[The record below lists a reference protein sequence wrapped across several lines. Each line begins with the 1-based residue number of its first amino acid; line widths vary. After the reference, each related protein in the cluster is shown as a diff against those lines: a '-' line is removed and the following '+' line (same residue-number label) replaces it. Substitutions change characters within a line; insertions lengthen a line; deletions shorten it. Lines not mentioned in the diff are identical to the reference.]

1 MEPLEATGV
10 RPRQVRYQA
19 ALRPDYHSIINAIIE
34 NGLRVTF
41 VTTPK
46 RWGAPAG
53 RARTII
59 FPSEVMP
66 SSRYALVTYVRNPVG
81 EFVEQL
87 RRELHP
93 TTAHM
98 AAHLT
103 ILPPRELTG
112 SEAAALE
119 FLEEA
124 CSRVIPF
131 SVELGDVETFL
142 PTTPTVFI
150 QVKRAAYRMRE
161 LHDQLC
167 GKGLGCVENW
177 PYVPHLTIVKTEQDE
192 QARVACVVAR
202 ERWAQFPGRRQ
213 VHVEELMFVRE
224 NGDCWQDVAPVL
236 LGRGQ
241 LSAKS

>member
-1 MEPLEATGV
+1 
-10 RPRQVRYQA
+10 
-19 ALRPDYHSIINAIIE
+19 
-34 NGLRVTF
+34 
-41 VTTPK
+41 
-46 RWGAPAG
+46 
-53 RARTII
+53 
-59 FPSEVMP
+59 MP

-81 EFVEQL
+81 EFVAQL

-93 TTAHM
+93 TIDHM

-103 ILPPRELTG
+103 ILPPRELIG

-124 CSRVIPF
+124 CSHVVPF

-142 PTTPTVFI
+142 PTTPTLFI

-167 GKGLGCVENW
+167 GRGLRCDENW
-177 PYVPHLTIVKTEQDE
+177 PYIPHLTIMKTETDE
-192 QARVACVVAR
+192 KVQAACAVAR
-202 ERWAQFPGRRQ
+202 ERWAQFSGKRQ
-213 VHVEELMFVRE
+213 VDVEELMFVRE
-224 NGDCWQDVAPVL
+224 NGSCWQDLAPVP

-241 LSAKS
+241 LSSKS

>member
-1 MEPLEATGV
+1 L
-10 RPRQVRYQA
+10 
-19 ALRPDYHSIINAIIE
+19 IINDADQ
-34 NGLRVTF
+34 VTF
-41 VTTPK
+41 TTPTK
-46 RWGAPAG
+46 WWGALA
-53 RARTII
+53 RAAQAII

-66 SSRYALVTYVRNPVG
+66 TSRHALVTYVRNPVG

-93 TTAHM
+93 PTAHM

-103 ILPPRELTG
+103 ILPPRELAGT
-112 SEAAALE
+112 EAAALE

-124 CSRVIPF
+124 CSRIVPF
-131 SVELGDVETFL
+131 DVELGDVETFL

-150 QVKRAAYRMRE
+150 QVKHAAYRMRE

-167 GKGLGCVENW
+167 GRGLRCQESW
-177 PYVPHLTIVKTEQDE
+177 PYIPHLTILKAELDE
-192 QARVACVVAR
+192 QAQSAYLVAR
-202 ERWAQFPGRRQ
+202 ERWAAFPGTRE

-224 NGDCWQDVAPVL
+224 DEGCWQDVAPVA

-241 LSAKS
+241 LSSKS

>member
-1 MEPLEATGV
+1 
-10 RPRQVRYQA
+10 
-19 ALRPDYHSIINAIIE
+19 
-34 NGLRVTF
+34 
-41 VTTPK
+41 
-46 RWGAPAG
+46 
-53 RARTII
+53 
-59 FPSEVMP
+59 MP

-124 CSRVIPF
+124 CSRVVPF

-150 QVKRAAYRMRE
+150 QVKRAAYRIRE

-167 GKGLGCVENW
+167 GRGLRCDENW
-177 PYVPHLTIVKTEQDE
+177 PYIPHLTIMKTETDQE
-192 QARVACVVAR
+192 ARVALALAR
-202 ERWAQFPGRRQ
+202 ERWAQFPGKRQ

-224 NGDCWQDVAPVL
+224 NDGCWQDLAPVP

>member
-1 MEPLEATGV
+1 
-10 RPRQVRYQA
+10 
-19 ALRPDYHSIINAIIE
+19 
-34 NGLRVTF
+34 
-41 VTTPK
+41 
-46 RWGAPAG
+46 
-53 RARTII
+53 
-59 FPSEVMP
+59 MP
-66 SSRYALVTYVRNPVG
+66 SSRYALVTYVRNSVG

-93 TTAHM
+93 TTDHM

-124 CSRVIPF
+124 CSRVVPF
-131 SVELGDVETFL
+131 RVELGDVETFL

-150 QVKRAAYRMRE
+150 QVKRAAYRLRE

-167 GKGLGCVENW
+167 SQGLGCAESW
-177 PYVPHLTIVKTEQDE
+177 PYIPHLTIVKTEQDE
-192 QARVACVVAR
+192 QARAACDIAR
-202 ERWAQFPGRRQ
+202 ERWAQFAGKRQ

-224 NGDCWQDVAPVL
+224 NGGHWQDVALVP

>member
-1 MEPLEATGV
+1 M
-10 RPRQVRYQA
+10 PRSGYNFVSQVM
-19 ALRPDYHSIINAIIE
+19 S
-34 NGLRVTF
+34 
-41 VTTPK
+41 
-46 RWGAPAG
+46 
-53 RARTII
+53 
-59 FPSEVMP
+59 

-112 SEAAALE
+112 TEAAALE

-131 SVELGDVETFL
+131 SVDLGDVETFL

-150 QVKRAAYRMRE
+150 AVQHAASRMRQ

-167 GKGLGCVENW
+167 RRGLHCEETW
-177 PYVPHLTIVKTEQDE
+177 PYTPHLTIVKTEQDD
-192 QARVACVVAR
+192 QARAASVVAR
-202 ERWAQFPGRRQ
+202 QRWAQFSGKRQ
-213 VHVEELMFVRE
+213 VQVEELMFVRE
-224 NGDCWQDVAPVL
+224 HAGCWQDLAPL
-236 LGRGQ
+236 PLGRGQ
-241 LSAKS
+241 LSSKS